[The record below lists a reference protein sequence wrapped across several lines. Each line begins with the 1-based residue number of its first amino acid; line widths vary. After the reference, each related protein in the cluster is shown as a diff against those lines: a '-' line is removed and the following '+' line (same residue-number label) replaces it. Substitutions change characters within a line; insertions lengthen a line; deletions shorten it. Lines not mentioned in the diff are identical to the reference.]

1 MADRPPPAPALER
14 VPAERAEELCH
25 AVLTALGAPSD
36 HAATQAR
43 LLVTADLSGR
53 ASHGMQRLPTLA
65 ARIRAGL
72 LDPAA
77 RPQLTWAGTVA
88 LSVDGRDG
96 FGPVAVEAALTAI
109 APAARE
115 HGLALA
121 AIRRSGHAGMLAPYV
136 ERLAEDGLVGI
147 ALTTSEALVHP
158 AGGRRALVG
167 TNPIGVGVPAR
178 PQPFVLDM
186 STAAI
191 SAGEVIA
198 HAERGQALPPDRA
211 VDAEGRMTT
220 DPARALE
227 GAISPFGGSKG
238 YGLGLAFELLVGLL
252 SGTAFGAEVTG
263 TLDAEHP
270 ATKGDVIFAI
280 DPRIAGAAVADQLD
294 AYLRELRETPTAPG
308 VEQVLIPG
316 DRMRAE
322 RARRSREGIPYP
334 AATWARLLAL
344 EADPGGP
351 AAAAGGEAAHA

>member
-1 MADRPPPAPALER
+1 MTDRPPPAPPLEH
-14 VPAERAEELCH
+14 VPAERAEQLCRT
-25 AVLTALGAPSD
+25 VLSALGAPPE
-36 HAATQAR
+36 HAAAQAR

-77 RPQLTWAGTVA
+77 RPRLEWSGTVA
-88 LSVDGRDG
+88 LTVDGRDG
-96 FGPVAVEAALTAI
+96 FGPVAVEAALGAI

-167 TNPIGVGVPAR
+167 TNPIGIGVPAR
-178 PQPFVLDM
+178 PHPFVLDM

-198 HAERGQALPPDRA
+198 HAERGQALPPGRA

-238 YGLGLAFELLVGLL
+238 YGLGLGFELLVGLL
-252 SGTAFGAEVTG
+252 SGTAFGERVTG
-263 TLDAEHP
+263 TLDTEHP
-270 ATKGDVIFAI
+270 ATKGDVVIAV

-294 AYLRELRETPTAPG
+294 AYLRELRGAPTAPG
-308 VEQVLIPG
+308 VERVLIPG

-322 RARRSREGIPYP
+322 RALRAREGIPYP
-334 AATWARLLAL
+334 APTWARLLAL
-344 EADPGGP
+344 EADPG
-351 AAAAGGEAAHA
+351 ARESGEAGDA